1 MSTRYALRMSS
12 AAASPRAALRNAAEK
27 VIVVGSS
34 AISEP
39 GRLGSVVCLASV
51 MAAFSF
57 VGCGKHSP
65 ATDVAATDDYA
76 ISMPLASSNLGDE
89 TLVATQ
95 PPSVPREIVPA
106 PPGKIDQSLG
116 AKVKSE
122 LVPTPPGKTEPP
134 AADNADGATPVVV
147 SGNSSLKSD
156 DVDAARNKMVSPE
169 PKDGADEVASAVG
182 STTAP
187 EEWSSWPDP
196 QAVLFVTGN
205 QHGYIEPC
213 GCTGLENQKGG
224 MARRFTLMK
233 QVSERGWPLVPLDAG
248 NQVRRTGR
256 QAEVKFQTAATGLA
270 EMNYQAI
277 GFGPDDLRLGVG
289 ELIAVA
295 ASDDPSVGRFVSANV
310 VLIDPSLMAQFKV
323 IESGGRR
330 IGVTSVLDPK
340 SLESAPNADIQVGAV
355 NETLTTAIAE
365 IRKQRAD
372 FNVLMFYGDEEAAAE
387 AVKAVPGFDLVVVG
401 GGYGEPTYQ
410 AQSIEGSQTKMIV
423 TGNKGMYAGMV
434 GIYPDGEMR
443 YARVALTHEFGDA
456 PEMRRLMASYQE
468 QLQSL
473 GLEGLGL
480 KPVAHPT
487 GEKFVGTKVCGE
499 CHKTAMEIWENS
511 SHALA
516 TEHIVNPG
524 ERGDV
529 PRHFDPECISCH
541 VTGWNPQNYYPYDSG
556 YLSLEASS
564 HLTGNG
570 CENCHGPGA
579 SHVAAEREGSTVSEA
594 QREALRLAMQL
605 PLESAKERCMECH
618 DLDNSP
624 DFHKEG
630 AFEDYWAEI
639 EHYGV
644 D

>member
-1 MSTRYALRMSS
+1 MSTRYALRMSF
-12 AAASPRAALRNAAEK
+12 AAASPRTALRNAAENTTLA
-27 VIVVGSS
+27 GSS
-34 AISEP
+34 ALADP
-39 GRLGSVVCLASV
+39 GRSGSVACIASALLAV
-51 MAAFSF
+51 AF

-65 ATDVAATDDYA
+65 ATDVTATDDYA
-76 ISMPLASSNLGDE
+76 ISMPLASSNSAEE

-106 PPGKIDQSLG
+106 PPGKIDPALG

-122 LVPTPPGKTEPP
+122 LVPTPPGQSEPP
-134 AADNADGATPVVV
+134 VA
-147 SGNSSLKSD
+147 
-156 DVDAARNKMVSPE
+156 DAA
-169 PKDGADEVASAVG
+169 DGADEVASAVG
-182 STTAP
+182 NTTAP
-187 EEWSSWPDP
+187 EDWSSWPDP

-233 QVSERGWPLVPLDAG
+233 QVTERGWPLVPIDAG

-256 QAEVKFQTAATGLA
+256 QSEVKFQTAATGLA

-355 NETLTTAIAE
+355 NETLTTALAE
-365 IRKQRAD
+365 IRKQRSD

-410 AQSIEGSQTKMIV
+410 AQGIEGTQTKMIV

-434 GIYPDGEMR
+434 GIYPEGEMR

-468 QLQSL
+468 QLKSL

-556 YLSLEASS
+556 YLSLEVSS

-594 QREALRLAMQL
+594 ERDALRVAMQL
-605 PLESAKERCMECH
+605 PLDSAKERCMECH